1 MELLL
6 LLIIFMLVFW
16 WDSLETFSQ
25 EKKDMDFMRSLQR
38 FLNQNTQY
46 PEYLIFLLKH
56 NNKHKQLST
65 VETFTILQQLKV
77 VGELSFENIMKFM
90 E

>member
-6 LLIIFMLVFW
+6 LFIVFMLVFW
-16 WDSLETFSQ
+16 WDSLENFSQ

-38 FLNQNTQY
+38 FLTKDTQY
-46 PEYLIFLLKH
+46 SEYLRFISKYKEYSKLE
-56 NNKHKQLST
+56 S
-65 VETFTILQQLKV
+65 VDIYIILRQLKA

>member
-6 LLIIFMLVFW
+6 LFIVFILVFW
-16 WDSLETFSQ
+16 WDSIETFSQ
-25 EKKDMDFMRSLQR
+25 EKKNMDFMRSLQR

-46 PEYLIFLLKH
+46 PEYLIFLLKQ
-56 NNKHKQLST
+56 NNQHKQLST
-65 VETFTILQQLKV
+65 LETFTILKQLKV